1 MRNYLLLLPF
11 TLLLSGCYSLKNTLS
26 SAKPH
31 VDAIESPA
39 AYKPDEANF
48 FVHNAIEIKAAPA
61 TVWNILIEAEQWP
74 TFYAGAKNVKVSDN
88 DKGKLLPN
96 SVFTW
101 KTMGLDF
108 TSTVREYKASE
119 RLSWESNKKSIQG
132 YHAWLLI
139 PTETGT
145 LLVTEET
152 QHGWLSDMEK
162 VFQPNKLRKLHD
174 VWLLQIKNKAEQL
187 DNTKTET
194 K

>member
-1 MRNYLLLLPF
+1 MRNNLLLLASL
-11 TLLLSGCYSLKNTLS
+11 LLLSGCYSLKKTLR
-26 SAKPH
+26 SAEPY
-31 VDAIESPA
+31 VDTIEWPS
-39 AYKPDEANF
+39 AYKPEEANF
-48 FVHNAIEIKAAPA
+48 FVHNAIEIKAAPS

-74 TFYAGAKNVKVSDN
+74 SYYAGAEHVKVSDN
-88 DKGKLLPN
+88 DKGKLLPK

-108 TSTVREYKASE
+108 TSTVREYKTND

-145 LLVTEET
+145 LLVTQEA
-152 QHGWLSDMEK
+152 QHGWLSGMEK

-174 VWLLQIKNKAEQL
+174 VWLLQIKNKAEQI
-187 DNTKTET
+187 DNTKAEA